1 MPTRGQKAGII
12 VVGTG
17 IAGLVAALR
26 AARTH
31 SVTLVTK
38 AELGESNTR
47 YAQGGIAA
55 VMFPDDSVGAHID
68 DTLASGAGLNSREAV
83 AILCAEGPERIRDL
97 LALGVEF
104 DRENGVLA
112 RGREAAH
119 SRARIL
125 HAGGDATGAGI
136 ESALVRA
143 VRASSVRI
151 LEFTFV
157 RELLV
162 ADGRVHGVETVDAAG
177 AVSRLEAESVILASG
192 GAGQL
197 YAHTTNPSL
206 ATGDG
211 AAAAFRAGAR
221 LADVEL
227 YQFHPTS
234 LAVPGNFLVSEAVRG
249 EGALLLDA
257 TGRRFMADWHPDA
270 ELAPRD
276 VVARGIARQMAAQG
290 GAPVRLDA
298 TGLGGAFLAGRF
310 PGIDRVCREHG
321 FDWSRESIP
330 VTPAAH
336 YWMGGIETDLR
347 GRSTLP
353 GLYAVG
359 EVASTGAHG
368 ANRLASNSLLESL
381 VFAWRSVDSLGEP
394 WPEAPA
400 PADTVVSVPVAPAG
414 RLFARAE
421 LQTLLW
427 EDAGLFRSAEGL
439 ESARTRLAGWSAP
452 SGHSFA
458 ALEDRNLLELAR
470 LLVGAALARR
480 ESRGSHYRDDHP
492 EADPRFARHSTVR
505 VAKGRAATGHAATG
519 HAATARVTTAR
530 VTTVRAATVRVAT
543 VQPPADGQRSTIA
556 KDTSNAL
563 G

>member
-1 MPTRGQKAGII
+1 MNRPSII

-55 VMFPDDSVGAHID
+55 VMFPDDTVSAHID
-68 DTLASGAGLNSREAV
+68 DTLAAGAGLNSRKAIE
-83 AILCAEGPERIRDL
+83 ILCAEGPERIRDL

-104 DRENGVLA
+104 DTENGVLA

-143 VRASSVRI
+143 VRASEVRI

-177 AVSRLEAESVILASG
+177 SVAYLEADAVIVASG

-197 YAHTTNPSL
+197 YSHTTNPAV

-211 AAAAFRAGAR
+211 AAAAIRAGAR
-221 LADVEL
+221 VADVEF

-234 LAVPGNFLVSEAVRG
+234 LAVRGNFLVSEAVRG

-257 TGRRFMADWHPDA
+257 NGRRFMADWHPDA

-290 GAPVRLDA
+290 GAPVLLDA
-298 TGLGGAFLAGRF
+298 TGLGAVFLAERF
-310 PGIDRVCREHG
+310 PGIDRVCRAHG
-321 FDWSRESIP
+321 FDWSRQPIP

-336 YWMGGIETDLR
+336 YWMGGIETDLW

-359 EVASTGAHG
+359 EVASTGVHG

-381 VFAWRSVDSLGEP
+381 VFAWRSVDSLGQP
-394 WPEAPA
+394 WPEACPL
-400 PADTVVSVPVAPAG
+400 ADIVFSEPVTAEGEP
-414 RLFARAE
+414 FERAE
-421 LQTLLW
+421 LQELLW
-427 EDAGLFRSAEGL
+427 ASAGLFRSADGL
-439 ESARTRLAGWSAP
+439 ESARSRLARWSAP
-452 SGHSFA
+452 SGTSFA

-480 ESRGSHYRDDHP
+480 ESRGAHYRDDYP
-492 EADPRFARHSTVR
+492 EADPRFARHSTVS
-505 VAKGRAATGHAATG
+505 RAIASEKPQEQAT
-519 HAATARVTTAR
+519 R
-530 VTTVRAATVRVAT
+530 
-543 VQPPADGQRSTIA
+543 
-556 KDTSNAL
+556 NAL
-563 G
+563 V

>member
-1 MPTRGQKAGII
+1 MSHLI

-31 SVTLVTK
+31 TVTLVTK

-55 VMFPDDSVGAHID
+55 VTFPDDSVEAHVG
-68 DTLASGAGLNSREAV
+68 DTLAAGAGLNSREAV
-83 AILCAEGPERIRDL
+83 EVLCAEGPERIRDL

-104 DRENGVLA
+104 DRENAVLA
-112 RGREAAH
+112 RGREAGH

-125 HAGGDATGAGI
+125 HSGGDATGAGI
-136 ESALVRA
+136 ERALVRA
-143 VRASSVRI
+143 VRNSGVSIR
-151 LEFTFV
+151 EYTFV

-177 AVSRLEAESVILASG
+177 AVSRLEADAVILASG

-197 YAHTTNPSL
+197 YVHTTNPAV

-221 LADVEL
+221 LADLEF

-234 LAVPGNFLVSEAVRG
+234 LAVRGNFLVSEAVRG

-257 TGRRFMADWHPDA
+257 TGRRFMADVHPDA

-276 VVARGIARQMAAQG
+276 VVARGIARRMAAQG
-290 GAPVRLDA
+290 GAPVLLDA
-298 TGLGGAFLAGRF
+298 TGLGAALLAERF
-310 PGIDRVCREHG
+310 PGIDRVSRAHG
-321 FDWSRESIP
+321 FDWSREPIP

-336 YWMGGIETDLR
+336 YWMGGVETDLW

-359 EVASTGAHG
+359 EVASTGVHG

-381 VFAWRSVDSLGEP
+381 VFAWRSVDSLGLP
-394 WPEAPA
+394 WPEARRLD
-400 PADTVVSVPVAPAG
+400 DTVISDPALETG
-414 RLFARAE
+414 EQFERSQLRA
-421 LQTLLW
+421 LLW
-427 EDAGLFRSAEGL
+427 QDAGLFRSGQSLDA
-439 ESARTRLAGWSAP
+439 ARSRIAGWRAP
-452 SGHSFA
+452 SGNSFA
-458 ALEDRNLLELAR
+458 ALEDRNLLENAG
-470 LLVGAALARR
+470 LLVAAALARR
-480 ESRGSHYRDDHP
+480 ESRGAHYRDDHP
-492 EADPRFARHSTVR
+492 ETDPRFARHSSVQ
-505 VAKGRAATGHAATG
+505 AGRPTEI
-519 HAATARVTTAR
+519 
-530 VTTVRAATVRVAT
+530 
-543 VQPPADGQRSTIA
+543 TIA
-556 KDTSNAL
+556 KDTSHAL
-563 G
+563 V

>member
-1 MPTRGQKAGII
+1 MVTPRVI

-31 SVTLVTK
+31 TVTLVTK

-68 DTLASGAGLNSREAV
+68 DTLAAGAGLNSREAV
-83 AILCAEGPERIRDL
+83 EILCAEGPDRIRDL
-97 LALGVEF
+97 VALGVEF
-104 DRENGVLA
+104 DHENGLLA

-119 SRARIL
+119 SSARVL

-143 VRASSVRI
+143 VRASNVSV

-157 RELLV
+157 RDLIV
-162 ADGRVHGVETVDAAG
+162 VDGQVRGVETVDSAG
-177 AVSRLEAESVILASG
+177 AIRRLEADAVILASG

-197 YAHTTNPSL
+197 YAHTTNPAV

-221 LADVEL
+221 LADVEF

-276 VVARGIARQMAAQG
+276 VVARGIARQMAVQD
-290 GAPVRLDA
+290 GAPVLLDA
-298 TGLGGAFLAGRF
+298 TDLGTAFLAERF
-310 PGIDRVCREHG
+310 PGIDRVCLAHG
-321 FDWSRESIP
+321 FDWSREPIP

-347 GRSTLP
+347 GRSSLP

-359 EVASTGAHG
+359 EVASTGVHG

-381 VFAWRSVDSLGEP
+381 VFAWRSVDSLGQP
-394 WPEAPA
+394 WPEDHPA
-400 PADTVVSVPVAPAG
+400 PGTVLRDPIGNGGEP
-414 RLFARAE
+414 FARAE
-421 LQTLLW
+421 LQDLLW
-427 EDAGLFRSAEGL
+427 DDAGLFRSAAAL
-439 ESARTRLAGWSAP
+439 ESARSRLAGWSAP
-452 SGHSFA
+452 SGLSFA
-458 ALEDRNLLELAR
+458 TLEDRNLLELAG
-470 LLVGAALARR
+470 LLVGAALSRR
-480 ESRGSHYRDDHP
+480 ESRGAHYRDDYP
-492 EADPRFARHSTVR
+492 AADPRFARHSTVQ
-505 VAKGRAATGHAATG
+505 
-519 HAATARVTTAR
+519 VTR
-530 VTTVRAATVRVAT
+530 H
-543 VQPPADGQRSTIA
+543 GERSTIT
-556 KDTSNAL
+556 KDASHAL
-563 G
+563 V

>member
-1 MPTRGQKAGII
+1 VPVSDQTTGVI

-26 AARTH
+26 AARTR
-31 SVTLVTK
+31 SVILVTK

-55 VMFPDDSVGAHID
+55 VMFADDSVGAHID
-68 DTLASGAGLNSREAV
+68 DTLAAGAGLNSREAV
-83 AILCAEGPERIRDL
+83 EILCAEGPKRIRDL

-125 HAGGDATGAGI
+125 HAGGDATGAEI

-143 VRASSVRI
+143 VLASTVQI
-151 LEFTFV
+151 LEYTFV
-157 RELLV
+157 RELLIV
-162 ADGRVHGVETVDAAG
+162 DGRVCGVETVDAEG
-177 AVSRLEAESVILASG
+177 TVQRLEADAVILASG

-197 YAHTTNPSL
+197 YSHTTNPAV

-221 LADVEL
+221 LADIEF

-249 EGALLLDA
+249 EGAVLLDA
-257 TGRRFMADWHPDA
+257 SGRRFMADWHPDA

-276 VVARGIARQMAAQG
+276 VVARSIARQMAAQG
-290 GAPVRLDA
+290 GAPVLLDA
-298 TGLGGAFLAGRF
+298 TGLGTAVLAERF
-310 PGIDRVCREHG
+310 PGIERVCRAHG
-321 FDWSRESIP
+321 FDWSREPIP

-336 YWMGGIETDLR
+336 YWMGGIETDLW
-347 GRSTLP
+347 GRSSLP

-359 EVASTGAHG
+359 EVASTGVHG

-381 VFAWRSVDSLGEP
+381 VFAWRSVPASRSLGP
-394 WPEAPA
+394 NCKPCCGTMPACSARRMGWHPPA
-400 PADTVVSVPVAPAG
+400 PASPAG
-414 RLFARAE
+414 
-421 LQTLLW
+421 
-427 EDAGLFRSAEGL
+427 
-439 ESARTRLAGWSAP
+439 
-452 SGHSFA
+452 
-458 ALEDRNLLELAR
+458 
-470 LLVGAALARR
+470 
-480 ESRGSHYRDDHP
+480 
-492 EADPRFARHSTVR
+492 ARHPGSR
-505 VAKGRAATGHAATG
+505 SPLLKIATCSSS
-519 HAATARVTTAR
+519 
-530 VTTVRAATVRVAT
+530 
-543 VQPPADGQRSTIA
+543 PPS
-556 KDTSNAL
+556 
-563 G
+563 

>member
-1 MPTRGQKAGII
+1 MGQPHLI

-17 IAGLVAALR
+17 IAGLVVALR

-38 AELGESNTR
+38 AELEESNTR

-55 VMFPDDSVGAHID
+55 VMFPDDSVGAHIN
-68 DTLASGAGLNSREAV
+68 DTLVAGAGLNSRAAV
-83 AILCAEGPERIRDL
+83 EILCAEGPDRIRDL
-97 LALGVEF
+97 VALGVEF
-104 DRENGVLA
+104 DHENGVLA

-119 SRARIL
+119 SNARIL

-143 VRASSVRI
+143 VRASSASV

-157 RELLV
+157 RDLLV
-162 ADGRVHGVETVDAAG
+162 VDGQVRGVETVDLAG
-177 AVSRLEAESVILASG
+177 TVRRLEADAVILASG

-197 YAHTTNPSL
+197 YAHTTNPAV

-221 LADVEL
+221 LADIEF

-276 VVARGIARQMAAQG
+276 VVARGIARQMVVQD
-290 GAPVRLDA
+290 GAPVLLDA
-298 TGLGGAFLAGRF
+298 TGLGAAFLAERF
-310 PGIDRVCREHG
+310 PGIDRVCRTHG
-321 FDWSRESIP
+321 FDWSREPIP

-336 YWMGGIETDLR
+336 YWMGGIETDLW
-347 GRSTLP
+347 GRSSLP

-359 EVASTGAHG
+359 EVASTGVHG

-381 VFAWRSVDSLGEP
+381 VFAWRSVDSLGQP
-394 WPEAPA
+394 WPEDRRAP
-400 PADTVVSVPVAPAG
+400 DTVLRDPIGGGGES
-414 RLFARAE
+414 FARAE
-421 LQTLLW
+421 LRNLLW
-427 EDAGLFRSAEGL
+427 DDAGLFRSKAAL
-439 ESARTRLAGWSAP
+439 ESAGSRLAGWSAP
-452 SGHSFA
+452 SGISFTT
-458 ALEDRNLLELAR
+458 LEDRNLLQLAG
-470 LLVGAALARR
+470 LLVGAALVRQ
-480 ESRGSHYRDDHP
+480 ESRGAHYRDDYP
-492 EADPRFARHSTVR
+492 EANSRFAQHSTVQ
-505 VAKGRAATGHAATG
+505 VTPIGLGLQASKDISHA
-519 HAATARVTTAR
+519 
-530 VTTVRAATVRVAT
+530 
-543 VQPPADGQRSTIA
+543 
-556 KDTSNAL
+556 L
-563 G
+563 L

>member
-1 MPTRGQKAGII
+1 MPVSDQTTGVI

-26 AARTH
+26 AARTR
-31 SVTLVTK
+31 SVILVTK

-55 VMFPDDSVGAHID
+55 VMFADDSVGAHID
-68 DTLASGAGLNSREAV
+68 DTLAAGAGLNSREAV
-83 AILCAEGPERIRDL
+83 EILCAEGPKRIRDL

-125 HAGGDATGAGI
+125 HAGGDATGAEI

-143 VRASSVRI
+143 VLASTVQI
-151 LEFTFV
+151 LEYTFV
-157 RELLV
+157 RELLIV
-162 ADGRVHGVETVDAAG
+162 DGRVCGVETVDTEG
-177 AVSRLEAESVILASG
+177 TVQRLEADAVILASG

-197 YAHTTNPSL
+197 YSHTTNPAV

-221 LADVEL
+221 LADIEF

-249 EGALLLDA
+249 EGAVLLDA
-257 TGRRFMADWHPDA
+257 SGRRFMADWHPDA

-276 VVARGIARQMAAQG
+276 VVARSIARQMAAQG
-290 GAPVRLDA
+290 GAPVLLDA
-298 TGLGGAFLAGRF
+298 TGLGTAVLAERF
-310 PGIDRVCREHG
+310 PGIERVCRAHG
-321 FDWSRESIP
+321 FDWSREPIP

-336 YWMGGIETDLR
+336 YWMGGIETDLW
-347 GRSTLP
+347 GRSSLP

-359 EVASTGAHG
+359 EVASTGVHG

-381 VFAWRSVDSLGEP
+381 VFAWRSVDSLSEP
-394 WPEAPA
+394 WPASRVLP
-400 PADTVVSVPVAPAG
+400 DTVFAEPVTGTGEP
-414 RLFARAE
+414 FARAE

-427 EDAGLFRSAEGL
+427 DDAGLFRSADGL
-439 ESARTRLAGWSAP
+439 ASARARLAGWSAP
-452 SGHSFA
+452 SGVSFT
-458 ALEDRNLLELAR
+458 ALEDRNLLELAS
-470 LLVGAALARR
+470 LLMDAALARR
-480 ESRGSHYRDDHP
+480 ESRGAHCRDDYP
-492 EADPRFARHSTVR
+492 DVDPLFARHSAFQVR
-505 VAKGRAATGHAATG
+505 GRLQG
-519 HAATARVTTAR
+519 
-530 VTTVRAATVRVAT
+530 
-543 VQPPADGQRSTIA
+543 STLA
-556 KDTSNAL
+556 KDPIDAL
-563 G
+563 L

>member
-1 MPTRGQKAGII
+1 MSITGRRAAVI

-31 SVTLVTK
+31 TVTLVTK

-55 VMFPDDSVGAHID
+55 VMFPDDTVGAHID
-68 DTLASGAGLNSREAV
+68 DTLSAGAGLNSREAV
-83 AILCAEGPERIRDL
+83 EILCAEGPQRIRDL

-119 SRARIL
+119 SRPRIL

-136 ESALVRA
+136 EEALVRA

-157 RELLV
+157 RDLLV
-162 ADGRVHGVETVDAAG
+162 DDGRVLGVETVDTAG
-177 AVSRLEAESVILASG
+177 TVHRLMADAVILASG

-197 YAHTTNPSL
+197 YAHTTNPAV

-221 LADVEL
+221 LADVEF

-290 GAPVRLDA
+290 GAPVLLDA
-298 TGLGGAFLAGRF
+298 TGLGAVFLAERF
-310 PGIDRVCREHG
+310 PGIDRVCRAHG
-321 FDWSRESIP
+321 FDWSRQPIP

-336 YWMGGIETDLR
+336 YWMGGIETDLW

-359 EVASTGAHG
+359 EVASTGVHG

-381 VFAWRSVDSLGEP
+381 VFAWRSVDSLGQP
-394 WPEAPA
+394 WPESRP
-400 PADTVVSVPVAPAG
+400 PADTVFSEPVETGGEPFV
-414 RLFARAE
+414 RTE
-421 LQTLLW
+421 LQSLLW
-427 EDAGLFRSAEGL
+427 GGAGLFRSAEGL
-439 ESARTRLAGWSAP
+439 ASARSRLESWSSPPQQSA
-452 SGHSFA
+452 GHSFA
-458 ALEDRNLLELAR
+458 AVEDRNLLAIAGLI
-470 LLVGAALARR
+470 VGAALERR
-480 ESRGSHYRDDHP
+480 ESRGAHYRDDYP
-492 EADPRFARHSTVR
+492 ETDPQFTRHSTVEVSAHR
-505 VAKGRAATGHAATG
+505 
-519 HAATARVTTAR
+519 
-530 VTTVRAATVRVAT
+530 
-543 VQPPADGQRSTIA
+543 QQSTMT
-556 KDTSNAL
+556 KDTRHAL
-563 G
+563 A